1 VAQASA
7 APAFDRAPVPA
18 TLRAADGPGRR
29 LNEADDNGTA
39 TDAKTGLRMKDLT
52 RETGLTRETIHF
64 YITQGLLPPGTK
76 TGRNTAEYGPEHLF
90 RLQRIRDLQARHFLP
105 LRAIKALLEDEL
117 ASENLTPQQE
127 ELLARVRVTLPDL
140 GRERGKTVAL
150 ADAAGRRLPED
161 EIAQLREAGIIEGTG
176 RGASA
181 RVSADD
187 AEILR
192 GWADARD
199 AGTGPER
206 GFQAVDLALYDN
218 AVKRLVRAEVKRFSQ
233 AYADRPTSEATEV
246 LQKVLP
252 LVDRLLTAMHQRHL
266 HRVLADGT
274 PPGED

>member
-1 VAQASA
+1 
-7 APAFDRAPVPA
+7 
-18 TLRAADGPGRR
+18 
-29 LNEADDNGTA
+29 
-39 TDAKTGLRMKDLT
+39 MKDLT

-76 TGRNTAEYGPEHLF
+76 TGRNTAEYGSEHLF
-90 RLQRIRDLQARHFLP
+90 RLKRIRDLQGRHFLP

-117 ASENLTPQQE
+117 ASENLTPEQE

-140 GRERGKTVAL
+140 GRDRGQTVAL
-150 ADAAGRRLPED
+150 AEAAGRLAED
-161 EIAQLREAGIIEGTG
+161 EVTQLREAGIIEVTG

-181 RVSADD
+181 MVSADD

-192 GWADARD
+192 AWADARE
-199 AGTGPER
+199 AGIGPER
-206 GFQAVDLALYDN
+206 GFQAVDLVLYDN
-218 AVKRLVRAEVKRFSQ
+218 TVKRLVRAEVKRFSQ

-266 HRVLADGT
+266 HRLLADGAAF
-274 PPGED
+274 GED